1 MDKQVSLK
9 KVLAVV
15 GVVIVLGGTFYS
27 GMLFENHRITKGFEE
42 AFEGFGDEDSAL
54 DGDIEGSSEEAEE
67 VPEPTELTEG
77 QTVTY
82 SGENYDGQDEER
94 SVTLV
99 KVSLSVRE
107 LDEDSDDPD
116 LTRYLQ
122 FDLKVQNTGDSV
134 VSDPSFQGHFES
146 EDGKVYDFS
155 GVTCDDNDM
164 PTDELDPGKYVEGCN
179 EAAIPEGA
187 GKFVFDSAPYYIS
200 VPA

>member
-15 GVVIVLGGTFYS
+15 GVVVVLGGTFYS
-27 GMLFENHRITKGFEE
+27 GMLFENHRITSSIED
-42 AFEGFGDEDSAL
+42 AFEGFGGDDSSL
-54 DGDIEGSSEEAEE
+54 DGDTEDTADDAEEA
-67 VPEPTELTEG
+67 PEPTELTEG

-82 SGENYDGQDEER
+82 SGENYDGQEEER

-99 KVSLSVRE
+99 KVSLSDRE

-122 FDLKVQNTGDSV
+122 FDLKVQNTGDAV

-155 GVTCDDNDM
+155 GFVCDDNDM
-164 PTDELDPGKYVEGCN
+164 PSDELDPGKYVEGCN
-179 EAAIPEGA
+179 QAAIPDGA